1 MSPKYIRESSPRLWG
16 CFFHI
21 PPDACCHFIASHL
34 LKFVHFFTDHE
45 GYRAGL
51 SYLRDV
57 DKREVDFIIT
67 IDGKPLF
74 AVEVKLNNTAL
85 SPNLLYFQD
94 RLSISYIY
102 QVVKK
107 DKVDLLEKGG
117 LFQRENPSPG

>member
-1 MSPKYIRESSPRLWG
+1 
-16 CFFHI
+16 
-21 PPDACCHFIASHL
+21 
-34 LKFVHFFTDHE
+34 VHFFTDHE

-51 SYLRDV
+51 FYLRDV
-57 DKREVDFIIT
+57 DKLEVDFIIT